1 MARLRLKLLPLA
13 CLVGQLLAQT
23 GDLDSEARRASQ
35 LVTAGKPREAIA
47 IYTRLIT
54 AAPNDP
60 RLFLALCIAEYKA
73 GKFADAAVHAATAS
87 KLDSKLAPA
96 DLFLGASYL
105 QLGRE
110 VDAVEPLTRA
120 AAAMPNDRS
129 AGLMLGEALSGSKR
143 YKEALA
149 PLQKAANL
157 LPDSARVWYAL
168 GHAYEG
174 AAAEAEHEL
183 QRSFPD
189 SGYPWALAGD
199 SLLERHR
206 PENAFEAYRK
216 ALAKDASIA
225 EAYTGLIAIYRD
237 SGHPDWAAQEESIQ
251 RASPQPASSS
261 LTKAA
266 ALYAECKKYRQL
278 AAEAYGRLMQL
289 SASAES
295 HVHAAEIL
303 DADGLHRQA
312 AAEWQQSLA
321 LAPNNTKVR
330 NGLVWSLFRSRDYDS
345 LLRML
350 PAMLKENPEAAELN
364 FLYGAALLNL
374 QQIDEAMPYLE
385 KAIALD
391 RNFSPAQSAFGQALL
406 LRGKPDEAI
415 AYLKRAI
422 PEDRDGNTHFQ
433 LFRAY
438 QLTGQS
444 DLAAKAFADY
454 QRFRDSLQNDQR
466 SQAGTDIA
474 APSE

>member
-1 MARLRLKLLPLA
+1 MVLLRLGLLLLA
-13 CLVGQLLAQT
+13 CLVVQLVGQTAAVES
-23 GDLDSEARRASQ
+23 DLRKAGQ
-35 LVTAGKPREAIA
+35 LVTAGKPEEAIP
-47 IYTRLIT
+47 IYARLVKASPT
-54 AAPNDP
+54 DS
-60 RLFLALCIAEYKA
+60 RLFLNLCIAEFKA
-73 GKFADAAVHAATAS
+73 GRFQDAAVHAETAL
-87 KLDSKLAPA
+87 KLDTSLAAA

-110 VDAVEPLTRA
+110 SAAVAPLTRA
-120 AAAMPNDRS
+120 AAALPKDRS

-149 PLQKAANL
+149 PLQRAADL
-157 LPDSARVWYAL
+157 LPDSPRVWYGL
-168 GHAYEG
+168 GHAYDG
-174 AAAEAEHEL
+174 AAVEAEHEL

-189 SGYPWALAGD
+189 SGYSWALAGD

-216 ALAKDASIA
+216 ALAKDPSIA
-225 EAYTGLIAIYRD
+225 DAYTGLIAIYRD

-261 LTKAA
+261 STQAA
-266 ALYAECKKYRQL
+266 ALYAEWKKCRQL
-278 AAEAYGRLMQL
+278 ASEAYRRLMQL
-289 SASAES
+289 SPSAES
-295 HVHAAEIL
+295 HIHAAEIL

-312 AAEWQQSLA
+312 VGEWQQSLA
-321 LAPNNTKVR
+321 MAPNNGKVR

-345 LLRML
+345 LLRMI
-350 PAMLKENPEAAELN
+350 PGMLKENPETAELN

-374 QQIDEAMPYLE
+374 QRIDEAMAYLE

-391 RNFSPAQSAFGQALL
+391 QNFSPAQSAFGQALL
-406 LRGKPDEAI
+406 LRGKPDESI

-422 PEDRDGNTHFQ
+422 PEDHDGNTHFQ

-454 QRFRDSLQNDQR
+454 HRFRDSLENDQR
-466 SQAGTDIA
+466 SQAGTHIT
-474 APSE
+474 APSK